1 MPAIIPNRYPLDY
14 TGVAESNLIQG
25 ELVQLTDGAYRAF
38 SPLYSPFFKKNIQI
52 TDNANGQILQSS
64 QYKCLCIVASAS
76 AIAGAGNE
84 VYSIVVIVDSSVSN
98 NLSAVYQTVGGYYT
112 TGYESILQMVTNLF
126 TTNQIANNDPVDWN
140 ILENLPQG
148 FSENLH
154 LHSLGS
160 TAGWEFLAASLEKL
174 RLALLLGDQTSK
186 SFVLSYIV
194 QALAQAVTMRDNIAA
209 TDTPFGDHVH
219 DTSNP
224 HNVTKDQVGLN
235 FVQNYAVATLQE
247 AYAGT
252 RNDVYL
258 TADQVRQVAQDRIDM
273 GLDAHVLD
281 TSNPHSV
288 TKTQVGLALV
298 QNYDVASAGD
308 LTTPVDGT
316 TKYVT
321 NHSASD
327 WLTAYF
333 ADLNSANNTTI
344 STLTSLANSVLATAQ
359 QAQTQAAAAL
369 TAIGVANSS
378 LTTAL
383 ANSTTAI
390 TVANQNLVDASNSQ
404 SAAITLIQEYLAP
417 AVAQAEAEGYSR
429 GFTDGAA
436 SVT

>member
-224 HNVTKDQVGLN
+224 HNVTKRPSRFELCAKLRSGNFTRSLCGYAQRCVLN
-235 FVQNYAVATLQE
+235 CRSSSTSR
-247 AYAGT
+247 T
-252 RNDVYL
+252 RPY
-258 TADQVRQVAQDRIDM
+258 
-273 GLDAHVLD
+273 
-281 TSNPHSV
+281 
-288 TKTQVGLALV
+288 
-298 QNYDVASAGD
+298 
-308 LTTPVDGT
+308 
-316 TKYVT
+316 
-321 NHSASD
+321 
-327 WLTAYF
+327 
-333 ADLNSANNTTI
+333 
-344 STLTSLANSVLATAQ
+344 
-359 QAQTQAAAAL
+359 
-369 TAIGVANSS
+369 
-378 LTTAL
+378 
-383 ANSTTAI
+383 
-390 TVANQNLVDASNSQ
+390 
-404 SAAITLIQEYLAP
+404 
-417 AVAQAEAEGYSR
+417 
-429 GFTDGAA
+429 
-436 SVT
+436 